1 MGGLVVFIL
10 IQDDDNKM
18 IRNKNKLNMRKV
30 FLFNFIFF
38 ALTFFSSALGQTIT
52 DESGP
57 YKFEYVKG
65 DPRNVRIYTLDNGLK
80 VYLMVNNDQPKVQ
93 TAIAVRTG
101 GKNDPSET
109 TGLAHYLEHIMF
121 KGTPLFGT
129 MDYTSEAPLLDK
141 IESLYETYRQTT
153 DPALRKSIYHEI
165 DSISYLAS
173 TYAVANEYDKL
184 MSGIG
189 SEGSNAFTSEDETVY
204 IENIPSNE
212 IDNWAAVQSE
222 RFKHMVIRGFHT
234 ELEAVYEEYNR
245 SLTQDIRKVLEA
257 MNSLLY
263 PHHPYGTQ
271 TVIGTQDHLK
281 NPSITNIKNYFKK
294 YYVPNN
300 VAICMCGNISYDNV
314 MEIISKHFGDWE
326 ASDDLSP
333 LLYTPESPLQG
344 ELSKEVIGHESDMAV
359 VGWRFPG
366 KSDRVASDYAKII
379 SELLYNSKAG
389 FFDIDLNQQ
398 QKLLNSAVYLDDMS
412 DYQSLIALAYPKE
425 GQSLDE
431 AKQLMLD
438 EVARLLRGEFSE
450 GMLKSIINN
459 MKLDEMKSMESNM
472 DSALKLAD
480 SFING
485 TPWEDEVHR
494 LSRLDKISRQDVIDY
509 SRKYLSDHNYAC
521 VYKRQGEDPNEK
533 KIDKPSI
540 SAIELNRDLQTS
552 YVDSILKNPT
562 DPITPEY
569 VDFENDVKSYRLKNG
584 NTMLYRKNEKNGL
597 FTLIYLVEH
606 GLKADKYLPYAMSY
620 FDYLGT
626 KKQSS
631 EQLKTELY
639 SLACDITFDTREDQT
654 AIIISGLAENQLKA
668 ITLFEQWVKTAV
680 VDQEVYNEY
689 VGDVLR
695 TREISKSE
703 QNSCYQ
709 RLYHYCTYG
718 PDNLYTHIPSESELR
733 GISPSEM
740 LEKVR
745 SLSNYKQIILYYGPS
760 TMKEI
765 TTLLN
770 KHHKVS
776 KNPIP
781 ATTDNHFTRQTVT
794 EDEVFISH
802 YDSKAINMSMFSN
815 NGQAFDLT
823 LVPKVSLFNQYFG
836 SGMNTIVFQELR
848 ESRGL
853 AYQASAHYRIGTRKT
868 MPFTFET
875 FIISQNDKMSDC
887 IDVFKEIIE
896 QMPVSEKA
904 FNLAKKNLRKDIES
918 SRYVGIRS
926 LLYVYSMK
934 KLGLDHDLNQD
945 IYRDASKITLAGLR
959 KFASENV
966 SGRKYRYIIL
976 GDENDLDMDYLKKL
990 GKVTILSNEEIFGY

>member
-1 MGGLVVFIL
+1 MKTRLFL
-10 IQDDDNKM
+10 IS
-18 IRNKNKLNMRKV
+18 IC
-30 FLFNFIFF
+30 FL
-38 ALTFFSSALGQTIT
+38 LTSFGSISSQTIT
-52 DESGP
+52 DTSGP
-57 YKFEYVKG
+57 FKFEYVKG

-80 VYLMVNNDQPKVQ
+80 VYLMVNNDMPKVQ

-101 GKNDPSET
+101 GKNDPAET

-121 KGTPLFGT
+121 KGTTKFGT
-129 MDYTSEAPLLDK
+129 MDYSSEAPLLDK

-153 DPALRKSIYHEI
+153 DPAARTAIYHEI

-222 RFKHMVIRGFHT
+222 RFKNMVIRGFHT

-263 PHHPYGTQ
+263 PSHPYGTQ

-281 NPSITNIKNYFKK
+281 NPSITNIKNYFNK

-300 VAICMCGNISYDNV
+300 VAICMCGNISYDEV
-314 MEIISKHFGDWE
+314 MDIISKHFSDWQPSSGVE
-326 ASDDLSP
+326 P
-333 LLYTPESPLQG
+333 LHFPPEPPMNG
-344 ELSKEVIGHESDMAV
+344 VVSKEVIGHESDMAV

-366 KSDRVASDYAKII
+366 KSDLKASDYAKII
-379 SELLYNSKAG
+379 SALLYNSKAG

-398 QKLLNSAVYLDDMS
+398 QKLLNSAVLLDDMS
-412 DYQSLIALAYPKE
+412 DYQSLIALAYPKD

-438 EVARLLRGEFSE
+438 EVARLLRGEFSD
-450 GMLKSIINN
+450 GMLKAIINN
-459 MKLDEMKSMESNM
+459 MKREEMKSTESNM
-472 DSALKLAD
+472 NSALKMAD

-485 TPWEDEVHR
+485 TPWEDEVGK
-494 LSRLDKISRQDVIDY
+494 LSRLDKITRQDVIDY
-509 SRKYLSDHNYAC
+509 SRKYLSDHHYAC
-521 VYKRQGEDPNEK
+521 VYKRQGEDPDEK

-540 SAIELNRDLQTS
+540 SPIELNRDRQTS
-552 YVDSILKNPT
+552 YVDSILKTPT
-562 DPITPEY
+562 APITPEY
-569 VDFENDVKSYRLKNG
+569 VDFENDVKSYRLKND
-584 NTMLYRKNEKNGL
+584 NTMLYRRNEKNGL
-597 FTLIYLVEH
+597 FTLCYIVEH
-606 GLKADKYLPYAMSY
+606 GLKSDKYLPYAMSY
-620 FDYLGT
+620 FNYLGT

-639 SLACDITFDTREDQT
+639 TLACDINFETKEDQT
-654 AIIISGLAENQLKA
+654 LITISGLASNQARA
-668 ITLFEQWVKTAV
+668 ISLYEQWVKNAQA
-680 VDQEVYNEY
+680 DQSIYDEY
-689 VGDVLR
+689 VNDVIR
-695 TREISKSE
+695 RREIEKSE

-709 RLYHYCTYG
+709 RLYRYCTYG
-718 PDNLYTHIPSESELR
+718 PDNLYTHIPSSEELR
-733 GISPSEM
+733 SISPAEM
-740 LEKVR
+740 VEKVKD
-745 SLSNYKQIILYYGPS
+745 LSNYKQIILYYGPS
-760 TMKEI
+760 MMKDITM
-765 TTLLN
+765 LLN
-770 KHHKVS
+770 KHHKTS

-781 ATTDNHFTRQTVT
+781 ASADNHFTRQIVS
-794 EDEVFISH
+794 EDEVFIAH
-802 YDSKAINMSMFSN
+802 YSSKAITMSMFSN
-815 NGQAFDLT
+815 NGQPFDLD

-853 AYQASAHYRIGTRKT
+853 AYQASATYRRGDRKT
-868 MPFTFET
+868 VPFTFET

-887 IDVFKEIIE
+887 IDVFKQIIE
-896 QMPVSEKA
+896 DMPVSEKA

-918 SRYVGIRS
+918 HRYVGVSS
-926 LLYVYSMK
+926 LAYVYMMK

-945 IYRDASKITLAGLR
+945 IYRDASRITLAGLR
-959 KFASENV
+959 KFAHENV

-976 GDENDLDMDYLKKL
+976 GDENELDMDYLNRL
-990 GKVTILSNEEIFGY
+990 GKVTILSTEEIFGY